1 MNFTSKKT
9 SARLKNFNDNMTF
22 VGEVITGNVPNYI
35 KLINKC
41 LKESISVIQIRKIYR
56 TCKQEPLE
64 FQLTASYTK
73 HPESQR
79 QHRRAEVKWPG

>member
-41 LKESISVIQIRKIYR
+41 LKESISVIQIRKIY
-56 TCKQEPLE
+56 
-64 FQLTASYTK
+64 
-73 HPESQR
+73 
-79 QHRRAEVKWPG
+79 